1 MKSPKEETMSEKNL
15 EKDLIDLR
23 ERVARLE
30 VQITEL
36 NKRIEAM
43 SNYTRQLYE
52 YLNKL
57 NR

>member
-15 EKDLIDLR
+15 EKDLTDLR
-23 ERVARLE
+23 ERVVRLE